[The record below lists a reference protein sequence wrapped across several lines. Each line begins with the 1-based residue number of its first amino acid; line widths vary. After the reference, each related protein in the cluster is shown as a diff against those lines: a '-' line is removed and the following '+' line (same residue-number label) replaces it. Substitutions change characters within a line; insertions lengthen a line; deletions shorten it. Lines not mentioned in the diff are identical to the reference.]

1 MLATFH
7 QPIIHVILADCINF
21 LNKIIIFVIMVIFT
35 SIFIMTGPEIFVKGI
50 SNHMDVII

>member
-21 LNKIIIFVIMVIFT
+21 LNKIISFMIMVIFT
-35 SIFIMTGPEIFVKGI
+35 SIFMMTEPEIFVKGI
-50 SNHMDVII
+50 PNHMM